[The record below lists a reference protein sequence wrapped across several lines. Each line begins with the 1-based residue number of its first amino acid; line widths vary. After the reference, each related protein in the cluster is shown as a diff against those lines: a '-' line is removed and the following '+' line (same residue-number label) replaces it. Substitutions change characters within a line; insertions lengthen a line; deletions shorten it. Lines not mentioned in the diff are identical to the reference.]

1 MRTVS
6 AYPSVIYKSDC
17 FEGGALVSATEDKLL
32 GSISEV
38 YAAAGGSGAWHTA
51 LVSIA
56 EFCQVENASLVISDP
71 RLRLTEVFSPRV
83 NPEVI
88 TDYSDIWW
96 TKDPTIK
103 ATANAPVGRIT
114 SLEAY
119 GRERFLA
126 SEFHNDFWNR
136 SGIGAERLASK
147 LMVRDRAFASLV
159 IQTGQQNDQIDDH
172 QARAFAAIV
181 PHAIQA
187 TEIMRRLQALKLA
200 REVAEL
206 AAQHGSGFAI
216 PVDAQARPVVADDH
230 TEAALRAVD
239 GMRLRGGALVLGD
252 HGPDTKLRRLIA
264 GCATPDA
271 GVRGGVVRFGTEEAP
286 DRFMIEV
293 LPWSEPC
300 DAAGMIQRPV
310 ALLLVSDRQNQREND
325 RRRIE
330 NQFGLTPAEARLA
343 TELLAGGGRGAV
355 AARLGIS
362 DATARTHLSRI
373 FDKTGTRR
381 QSELVALILGQR

>member
-1 MRTVS
+1 MF
-6 AYPSVIYKSDC
+6 P
-17 FEGGALVSATEDKLL
+17 ATEDKLQC
-32 GSISEV
+32 SISQV
-38 YAAAGGSGAWHTA
+38 YSAAGGFAAWDQA
-51 LVSIA
+51 LISIA
-56 EFCQVENASLVISDP
+56 EFCEVENASLVINDP

-96 TKDPTIK
+96 TKDPTIR

-119 GRERFLA
+119 GRARFLA
-126 SEFHNDFWNR
+126 SEFHNDFWAL
-136 SGIGAERLASK
+136 SGIGVERLASK
-147 LMVRDRAFASLV
+147 LVVRDGAFASLV
-159 IQTGQQNDQIDDH
+159 IQSGQKNDVMDRH
-172 QARAFAAIV
+172 QTRAFAAIL
-181 PHAIQA
+181 PHAVQA
-187 TEIMRRLQALKLA
+187 TAIMRRLQALKLA
-200 REVAEL
+200 REAAEL

-216 PVDAQARPVVADDH
+216 PVDAQLRPVVADDH
-230 TEAALRAVD
+230 TEAALTAVP
-239 GMRLRGGALVLGD
+239 GLQLRGGALILGD
-252 HGPDTKLRRLIA
+252 RGADAKLRRLVS

-271 GVRGGVVRFGTEEAP
+271 GVRGGVLRIGTDDAP

-293 LPWSEPC
+293 LPWNEP
-300 DAAGMIQRPV
+300 DHSAGMIQRPV
-310 ALLLVSDRQNQREND
+310 ALVLVSDRQTQRDND

-343 TELLAGGGRGAV
+343 TELLAGGGRGEV

-362 DATARTHLSRI
+362 DSTARSHLSRI